1 MRCFHCMKNVLLGDH
16 RKSEKLLSENFL
28 PLSTQFNS
36 MMIILVKSI
45 NKGFF
50 NFNFSDKPIND
61 ENFHTAQQL
70 LRWWRCC
77 WFFST
82 AEGIKRI
89 FPLKTGRISWIIF
102 HTKYIEFLFISCLLL
117 SFKAILTK
125 SFAAREIDTDEYT
138 DHWRCKLFD

>member
-1 MRCFHCMKNVLLGDH
+1 MKNVLLSDH

-50 NFNFSDKPIND
+50 NFNFSNKPIND

-70 LRWWRCC
+70 LRDDDVAD
-77 WFFST
+77 FFST

-89 FPLKTGRISWIIF
+89 FPLKTGRIS
-102 HTKYIEFLFISCLLL
+102 
-117 SFKAILTK
+117 
-125 SFAAREIDTDEYT
+125 
-138 DHWRCKLFD
+138 